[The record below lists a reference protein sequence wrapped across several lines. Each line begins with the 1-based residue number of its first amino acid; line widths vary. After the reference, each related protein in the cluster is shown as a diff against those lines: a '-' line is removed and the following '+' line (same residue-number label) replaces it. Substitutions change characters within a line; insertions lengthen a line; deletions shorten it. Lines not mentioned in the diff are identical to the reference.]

1 MHTFAALAKR
11 DDDTTAAPPAAVHL
25 LICLL
30 AGMASAGT
38 AAAQGTAP
46 CTAIEDDTERLACYD
61 RALRG
66 PAETPPAAPRTA
78 ASRDSEPTL
87 GTNDRRRERN
97 IRSSAAIEAPAA
109 PSASAAPVGRDAG
122 RGEGD
127 ELIPIVVVNV
137 RALPG
142 RETTF
147 TDRDG
152 TRWVQTDSQR
162 IFNLPEAPFEANL
175 KRWAMGSFFLVPE
188 QGRAVRVRQVR

>member
-11 DDDTTAAPPAAVHL
+11 DDDTTAAPAAAVRL
-25 LICLL
+25 FVCLL
-30 AGMASAGT
+30 VGI
-38 AAAQGTAP
+38 AAAGSAAGQGTVP

-66 PAETPPAAPRTA
+66 PAETVPAAPRA
-78 ASRDSEPTL
+78 AAPADSAPTL

-109 PSASAAPVGRDAG
+109 PTASVPPVGRNAG
-122 RGEGD
+122 RGDGD

-162 IFNLPEAPFEANL
+162 IVNLPDAPFEANL
-175 KRWAMGSFFLVPE
+175 KRGAMGSFFLVPE